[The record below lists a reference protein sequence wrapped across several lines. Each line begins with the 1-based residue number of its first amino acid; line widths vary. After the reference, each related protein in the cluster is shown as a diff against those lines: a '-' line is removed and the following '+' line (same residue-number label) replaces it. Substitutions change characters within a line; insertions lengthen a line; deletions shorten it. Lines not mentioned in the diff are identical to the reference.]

1 MRGVR
6 HIAILFFCLLTAFQ
20 TAFAIELSTVPQ
32 IQGMTFIAQVN
43 DHAKDKYSAI
53 WGYTA
58 PNGREYALL
67 GVRTGTS
74 IVDITDNENIHEV
87 AFINSKKTMWRELKT
102 FSHYAYVVTDS
113 AETGVE
119 IIDLSDLPNSANLV
133 GVYKDLPISH
143 TIFID
148 EAQKLLF
155 LMGGSGETV
164 VVLSLENPLAPKEV
178 VRFGSSYVHDAFF
191 KNGRAYLSEIMSQ
204 TFSIWDISD
213 ISKPKLLKRVRDK
226 NAPEISFHNSW
237 TTEDDHY
244 LVTTEETED
253 RTVKI
258 WDISDVKNV
267 KMVAE
272 WLPPNR
278 LAHNVQ
284 IKGRYAYFSSYGGGI
299 RILDLADPTH
309 PQEVAYWTRTQET
322 ETGFV
327 SVWGCYPYFKSGKII
342 GSDIEN
348 GLIVTE
354 FTGAK
359 E

>member
-1 MRGVR
+1 MASLIK
-6 HIAILFFCLLTAFQ
+6 IASVCFFILFSLREVFAFNP
-20 TAFAIELSTVPQ
+20 T
-32 IQGMTFIAQVN
+32 IQGMKFLGQVN
-43 DHAKDKYSAI
+43 NHSKDGYSAL

-58 PNGREYALL
+58 PDGREYALL
-67 GVRTGTS
+67 GVRTGTA
-74 IVDITDNENIHEV
+74 IIDITDSQNLREV
-87 AFINSKKTMWRELKT
+87 AFIKSKKSTWREMKT

-113 AETGVE
+113 TSTGVE
-119 IIDLSDLPNSANLV
+119 IIDLSNLPQSAALV
-133 GVYKDLPISH
+133 GVYSDLPMSH
-143 TIFID
+143 TIVID
-148 EAQKLLF
+148 EPQKLMY

-164 VVLSLENPLAPKEV
+164 VILSLEDPLHPKEIT
-178 VRFGSSYVHDAFF
+178 RFGSTYVHDAFF

-204 TFSIWDISD
+204 SFSIWDLSD
-213 ISKPKLLKRVRDK
+213 ITKPKFLKRIRDK
-226 NAPEISFHNSW
+226 EAPEVSFHNSW
-237 TTEDDHY
+237 TTEDDQY

-258 WDISDVKNV
+258 WDIRDLK
-267 KMVAE
+267 KIQLVAE

-299 RILDLADPTH
+299 RILDLIEPSK
-309 PQEVAYWTRTQET
+309 PQEVGFWARET
-322 ETGFV
+322 EVERGFV

-354 FTGAK
+354 FEGAK
-359 E
+359 ENF

>member
-1 MRGVR
+1 MRGVL
-6 HIAILFFCLLTAFQ
+6 HIAVLSFCLSTTLQ
-20 TAFAIELSTVPQ
+20 TAFATEVSTAPQ
-32 IQGMTFIAQVN
+32 VQGMKFIAQVN

-58 PNGREYALL
+58 PDGREYALL

-74 IVDITDNENIHEV
+74 IVDITDNNNIREI
-87 AFINSKKTMWRELKT
+87 AFIKSKKTMWRELKT
-102 FSHYAYVVTDS
+102 FSHYAYVVTDN

-119 IIDLSDLPNSANLV
+119 IIDLSNLPNSASLV
-133 GVYKDLPISH
+133 GVYKDLPMSH
-143 TIFID
+143 TIVID
-148 EAQKLLF
+148 EAQKLMH

-164 VVLSLENPLAPKEV
+164 VTLSLENPLAPKEI

-204 TFSIWDISD
+204 TFSIWDLSD
-213 ISKPKLLKRVRDK
+213 ISQPKLLKRIRDK
-226 NAPEISFHNSW
+226 SAPEISFHNSW
-237 TTEDDHY
+237 TTEDDNY

-258 WDISDVKNV
+258 WDIRDLKNV
-267 KMVAE
+267 KLAAE

-284 IKGRYAYFSSYGGGI
+284 IKGQYAYFSSYGGGI

-309 PQEVAYWTRTQET
+309 PKEVAYWTRGET
-322 ETGFV
+322 VETGFV

-348 GLIVTE
+348 GLIITQFE
-354 FTGAK
+354 GAK